1 MKPGRPEN
9 ILHSLVFTSPSSSS
23 SLFCSPQL
31 NSYRDSRFFIKRHR
45 SLDLSSPVV
54 LIGETLKNSP
64 DALWEEKLKCR
75 PEKLENVSEPKPF
88 KEQIS
93 LAIELANSLK
103 HGRDGCDIQMVSCD
117 EVPMDADDEIGSG
130 GGSRE
135 LSDELC
141 RQSFDPL
148 DFDADS
154 DGVLHT
160 DEMEAESGFGKEVI
174 MFDVADIQNYEQQIP
189 RTTDPRFYSLA
200 SEPQQFS
207 IYCNNSN
214 YVEEREG
221 SCSVQVAAGAPDIN
235 LSCSSKVAAIDST
248 AEAEDK
254 EDKDLQPSG
263 KQRSVRRRCLTFD
276 MGGSHKRIPL
286 RDSTNDLPLDSTSI
300 NKAPSPQ
307 NCLDTSKQ
315 DTDEILPIP
324 RTIGLHLNGFVNPSV
339 SSGRK
344 KKKIKDGQ
352 AFPSTTF
359 HYNIE
364 DEFSTPVSTKRDLVV
379 FSDVKIMEP
388 PERSVEGEC
397 FDQLMAMENRQ
408 LSQGLDELGSC
419 KRCKCRKSQCLKL
432 YCECFSAGLF
442 CGEPCSCQNC
452 FNKPIHEDL
461 VMKSREVI
469 KARNPLAFAPK
480 VVSTSDTVIDLWVE
494 NSKTPASARHKRG
507 CNCRK
512 SGCSKKYCECFMMGV
527 GCSSNCRCMG
537 CKNTFGHTN
546 EQCAGD
552 SDVVTI
558 NDEAKHYG
566 DHGDAS
572 RQNEEILTSERN
584 RLLLPGSVA
593 FRSLTSL
600 SNLSEL

>member
-1 MKPGRPEN
+1 MITPFTCLIDSKKD
-9 ILHSLVFTSPSSSS
+9 LLLVADNGIVVWLC
-23 SLFCSPQL
+23 SLF
-31 NSYRDSRFFIKRHR
+31 RHR

-263 KQRSVRRRCLTFD
+263 KVTFQYFVLLLLLCLLRPHDYSLVMCTF
-276 MGGSHKRIPL
+276 L
-286 RDSTNDLPLDSTSI
+286 F
-300 NKAPSPQ
+300 
-307 NCLDTSKQ
+307 
-315 DTDEILPIP
+315 ILY
-324 RTIGLHLNGFVNPSV
+324 LL
-339 SSGRK
+339 
-344 KKKIKDGQ
+344 
-352 AFPSTTF
+352 ALL
-359 HYNIE
+359 
-364 DEFSTPVSTKRDLVV
+364 FS
-379 FSDVKIMEP
+379 
-388 PERSVEGEC
+388 
-397 FDQLMAMENRQ
+397 
-408 LSQGLDELGSC
+408 
-419 KRCKCRKSQCLKL
+419 KSQ
-432 YCECFSAGLF
+432 
-442 CGEPCSCQNC
+442 
-452 FNKPIHEDL
+452 
-461 VMKSREVI
+461 
-469 KARNPLAFAPK
+469 
-480 VVSTSDTVIDLWVE
+480 
-494 NSKTPASARHKRG
+494 SK
-507 CNCRK
+507 
-512 SGCSKKYCECFMMGV
+512 
-527 GCSSNCRCMG
+527 
-537 CKNTFGHTN
+537 
-546 EQCAGD
+546 
-552 SDVVTI
+552 
-558 NDEAKHYG
+558 
-566 DHGDAS
+566 
-572 RQNEEILTSERN
+572 
-584 RLLLPGSVA
+584 
-593 FRSLTSL
+593 
-600 SNLSEL
+600 